1 MPETGLPRPLSA
13 AAKSQPLCAAADLV
27 ERGRAFVFDVLLR
40 GQLARAFVL
49 RFDGRLVAYIN
60 RCGHVPVEMD
70 WQPGEFLDQDKRWI
84 ICAIH
89 GASYEPAD
97 GHCVAGPCRSG
108 KLIAVTVA
116 ECDGQACWYPC
127 ADIRPVSFDAAT
139 ESPP

>member
-1 MPETGLPRPLSA
+1 MPETGLSRPADA
-13 AAKSQPLCAAADLV
+13 ASKALPLCAAADLV

-40 GQLARAFVL
+40 GQRARAFVL

-108 KLIAVTVA
+108 KLIPVTVA
-116 ECDGQACWYPC
+116 EFDGQACWYPC
-127 ADIRPVSFDAAT
+127 ADIRPVSIDAAT

>member
-13 AAKSQPLCAAADLV
+13 AAKAQPLCAAADLV

-97 GHCVAGPCRSG
+97 GHCVAGPCRSR